1 MELFMKSIKYLLFII
16 LFSVFVGRAQ
26 DKPKTIEDSVVARLD
41 KNYLVTLNDL
51 QQHIADWRYE
61 RRFRDKSAMYRNAL
75 KEMITDRLRVFDFFD
90 RKLNEKR
97 TNFPYTSNKKSNTH
111 IGLIM
116 QFTKREKKIATNFT
130 D

>member
-1 MELFMKSIKYLLFII
+1 MVQSKPRFIRG
-16 LFSVFVGRAQ
+16 F
-26 DKPKTIEDSVVARLD
+26 E
-41 KNYLVTLNDL
+41 
-51 QQHIADWRYE
+51 
-61 RRFRDKSAMYRNAL
+61 
-75 KEMITDRLRVFDFFD
+75 
-90 RKLNEKR
+90 LNEKR